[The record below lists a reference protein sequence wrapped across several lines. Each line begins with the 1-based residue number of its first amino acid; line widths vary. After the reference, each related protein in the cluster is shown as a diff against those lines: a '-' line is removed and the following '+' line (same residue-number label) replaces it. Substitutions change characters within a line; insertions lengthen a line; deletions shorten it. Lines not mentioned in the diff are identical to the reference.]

1 VNSGQ
6 GTRTA
11 IITGGAQGI
20 GFALAQ
26 RFVADGYQVAVADIN
41 TEKGTAAAAALV
53 ASGGRATY
61 VALDVTE
68 EESCRSMV
76 AAVLDVYGS
85 VDVLI
90 NNAGL
95 VNAPRAPIWELATS
109 EWDRMM
115 AVNARG
121 VWLMTKCAVPALRER
136 GGGSIVN
143 MSSNTWL
150 SGRAGLVHYVASK
163 AAVVG
168 ITRTAARELG
178 PFHIRV
184 NCIMP
189 GSTITD
195 ERRARGYDKSR
206 SEELIGNQAIKHEET
221 PADIV
226 GVAAFLASEDAR
238 FVTGQSINVD
248 GGYLF
253 Y

>member
-1 VNSGQ
+1 MKPGERS
-6 GTRTA
+6 RTA
-11 IITGGAQGI
+11 IITGAAQGI
-20 GFALAQ
+20 GFALAR
-26 RFVADGYQVAVADIN
+26 RFADDGYRIAIADLN
-41 TEKGTAAAAALV
+41 AEKGTAAAATIV
-53 ASGGRATY
+53 AGGGQASFFT
-61 VALDVTE
+61 ADVTDE
-68 EESCRSMV
+68 ASCQAMV
-76 AAVLDVYGS
+76 AAVLRTYAS

-90 NNAGL
+90 NNAGI
-95 VNAPRAPIWELATS
+95 VNAPRASIWELSTS
-109 EWDRMM
+109 EWDRIMT
-115 AVNARG
+115 VNARG
-121 VWLMTKCAVPALRER
+121 VWLMTKCAVPALRES

-178 PFHIRV
+178 PFNIRV

-195 ERRARGYDKSR
+195 ERRVRGYDKAR
-206 SEELIGNQAIKHEET
+206 SEELIDNQAIKHEET
-221 PADIV
+221 PEDIV
-226 GVAAFLASEDAR
+226 GVAAFLASDDAR
-238 FVTGQSINVD
+238 FVTGQSVNVD

>member
-1 VNSGQ
+1 MSSNDGI
-6 GTRTA
+6 RTA
-11 IITGGAQGI
+11 IITGAAQGI
-20 GFALAQ
+20 GLAIAQ
-26 RFVADGYQVAVADIN
+26 RFAADGYRVAIADKN
-41 TEKGTAAAAALV
+41 QETGVAAAAAIVDGGGQATFV
-53 ASGGRATY
+53 A
-61 VALDVTE
+61 VDVTDE
-68 EESCRSMV
+68 ASCKGMV
-76 AAVLDVYGS
+76 AAVLGVYGS

-90 NNAGL
+90 NNAGI
-95 VNAPRAPIWELATS
+95 VNAPRAPIWELSTS
-109 EWDRMM
+109 EWDRMF

-178 PFHIRV
+178 PFNIRV

-195 ERRARGYDKSR
+195 ERRARGYDQAR
-206 SEELIGNQAIKHEET
+206 SAELIENQAIKHEET

-238 FVTGQSINVD
+238 FVTGQSLNVD

>member
-1 VNSGQ
+1 M
-6 GTRTA
+6 
-11 IITGGAQGI
+11 
-20 GFALAQ
+20 F
-26 RFVADGYQVAVADIN
+26 
-41 TEKGTAAAAALV
+41 
-53 ASGGRATY
+53 

-68 EESCRSMV
+68 EISCQAMV
-76 AAVLDVYGS
+76 AAVLGVYGS

-90 NNAGL
+90 NNAGI
-95 VNAPRAPIWELATS
+95 VNAPRAPIWELSTS
-109 EWDRMM
+109 EWDRMF

-178 PFHIRV
+178 PFNIRV

-189 GSTITD
+189 GSTITE
-195 ERRARGYDKSR
+195 ERRARGYDKAR
-206 SEELIGNQAIKHEET
+206 SAELIDNQAIKHEET

-226 GVAAFLASEDAR
+226 GVAAFLVSDDAR
-238 FVTGQSINVD
+238 FITGQSLNVD